1 MSEGFAPGWLA
12 MREPYDVSARSPDLL
27 GRLAEWR
34 RGRGPVRIV
43 DLGSGTGSNL
53 RGTAPALGA
62 DQDWTL
68 VEWDP
73 DLIAAGERVLQ
84 GAEVGWRYRRLDLAR
99 DLEALA
105 DGPVDLIT
113 AAALLDLVSP
123 AWLARLV
130 ALRRRTGAA
139 MYIVLTIDGRID
151 WEPADPAD
159 RLARELVSAHQR
171 TDKGFGPSLGP
182 DAADSLRSL
191 LLQERGTLHMQDSDW
206 RLAPADAP
214 IQLELLAGY
223 ATSASAIDPARA
235 DEIARWAER
244 RRARILAGGS
254 ALWVGHRDL
263 LFLPD

>member
-12 MREPYDVSARSPDLL
+12 MREPYDLGARSPDLL
-27 GRLAEWR
+27 RRLAEWR

-53 RGTAPALGA
+53 RGTVSALGA

-73 DLIAAGERVLQ
+73 DLIAAGERLLR
-84 GAEVGWRYRRLDLAR
+84 GAEVSWRYRRLDLAR

-105 DGPVDLIT
+105 DSPVDLIT

-139 MYIVLTIDGRID
+139 MYIVLTIDGRIV
-151 WEPADPAD
+151 WEPADPTDPVAG
-159 RLARELVSAHQR
+159 ELVLTHQR

-182 DAADSLRSL
+182 GAADGLRSL
-191 LLQERGTLHMQDSDW
+191 LLQEPGTLHIQDSDW
-206 RLAPADAP
+206 RLGPADAP

-223 ATSASAIDPARA
+223 ATAATAMAPARA
-235 DEIARWAER
+235 DEIAGWAER

-254 ALWVGHRDL
+254 ALRVGHRDL
-263 LFLPD
+263 LFLPG